1 MNRSEVTEAVKS
13 QRNRYA
19 AMLAVIEASDDAPN
33 DPRIWTLIEDG
44 AQFGLDLMIEV
55 CTAKGACSAT

>member
-1 MNRSEVTEAVKS
+1 MDTHELTEAVKS

-19 AMLAVIEASDDAPN
+19 AMLAVIEKSDDPPN

-44 AQFGLDLMIEV
+44 AQFGLELMMDV
-55 CTAKGACSAT
+55 CAVDDQGGT